1 MTKQNHRDQSEIIK
15 NLQQE
20 RAHLKQTIHYE
31 HNLNDELKMKLDV
44 AEQALMKNRE
54 AMNQQQT
61 EIQKVEQLKEDRD
74 RRLDKL
80 RSEIQEITTQM

>member
-1 MTKQNHRDQSEIIK
+1 
-15 NLQQE
+15 
-20 RAHLKQTIHYE
+20 
-31 HNLNDELKMKLDV
+31 MKLDI

-80 RSEIQEITTQM
+80 RSEIEEITTQM